1 MARLLKFLAGAVA
14 LVVVVLLAVGAW
26 FRFFFDP
33 NDLKQTVATQV
44 EKQTGRTLSI
54 DGDLELSYFPWVGMS
69 IGSTR
74 LSEDPAFGDGDFVSF
89 DSASARVKV
98 MPLLSKRIEIGKVSL
113 EGLNV
118 NLIRN
123 AQGVDNFASLLSRSE
138 AAPAEEAVN
147 VGDGST
153 SMELGHVD
161 GLSVLG
167 ANFSMDDRQTGQV
180 VKLTNLNATT
190 GPIGSVDSQIAI
202 DTSFDISVN
211 EPNLNARVELSGDGR
226 RDGETFRFSNPSVT
240 VAGERQELSEDLSVD
255 SFALTITAPA
265 MTATETVVN
274 MPSPQIVL
282 KANGGSLD
290 TLDLNFKA
298 DSLEML
304 LDGDKLS
311 LPKPALA
318 LNVSGDIVPA
328 PVDARMTASALTVA
342 PTAQTL
348 SLAGYELDA
357 MGLKARGSLD
367 ASTWSDALSASG
379 PLSVDQFS
387 LRDLMAKLDI
397 PLETADRD
405 AMSRVSLKGEVAMN
419 GNTASLR
426 DMTVKLDDTTI
437 TGRAGM
443 SDLANGVLD
452 FNLNIDA
459 INADGYLAPTA
470 APVEGEQ
477 GSAADAVVLDSE
489 TLRAFNA
496 NGAVNIGKF
505 TFSGIESSNVQIG
518 LKADG
523 GNIRVNPS
531 KANLYGGTYSGD
543 IRIDASGARP
553 TLSLNETVSGIDFNA
568 FAATVMP
575 DVPVHG
581 ILSGNVLMNGSGATT
596 GEIKSTLN
604 GTTRFD
610 FSDGY
615 IDNID
620 LWHSVQSILAL
631 ADKEAP
637 PAGTTPR
644 RTEFEQLKGSA
655 RVVDGVVTIEE
666 MIASVEHL
674 DVTGGGV
681 VNLNDSAVDVEVQA
695 KIVEE
700 EGKELLPRERNL
712 LGFKVPVFVGG
723 TIEAPSISPTKSVTS
738 VVAQL
743 AKRKLAGRLGLL
755 GDEEGDGTTQG
766 DVDDAVEQKKEE
778 LKDKVDEKAK
788 DLLKDIF
795 GRKKDRD

>member
-1 MARLLKFLAGAVA
+1 
-14 LVVVVLLAVGAW
+14 
-26 FRFFFDP
+26 
-33 NDLKQTVATQV
+33 
-44 EKQTGRTLSI
+44 
-54 DGDLELSYFPWVGMS
+54 
-69 IGSTR
+69 
-74 LSEDPAFGDGDFVSF
+74 
-89 DSASARVKV
+89 
-98 MPLLSKRIEIGKVSL
+98 
-113 EGLNV
+113 
-118 NLIRN
+118 
-123 AQGVDNFASLLSRSE
+123 
-138 AAPAEEAVN
+138 
-147 VGDGST
+147 
-153 SMELGHVD
+153 
-161 GLSVLG
+161 
-167 ANFSMDDRQTGQV
+167 
-180 VKLTNLNATT
+180 
-190 GPIGSVDSQIAI
+190 
-202 DTSFDISVN
+202 
-211 EPNLNARVELSGDGR
+211 
-226 RDGETFRFSNPSVT
+226 
-240 VAGERQELSEDLSVD
+240 
-255 SFALTITAPA
+255 
-265 MTATETVVN
+265 
-274 MPSPQIVL
+274 
-282 KANGGSLD
+282 
-290 TLDLNFKA
+290 
-298 DSLEML
+298 
-304 LDGDKLS
+304 
-311 LPKPALA
+311 
-318 LNVSGDIVPA
+318 
-328 PVDARMTASALTVA
+328 
-342 PTAQTL
+342 
-348 SLAGYELDA
+348 
-357 MGLKARGSLD
+357 
-367 ASTWSDALSASG
+367 
-379 PLSVDQFS
+379 
-387 LRDLMAKLDI
+387 
-397 PLETADRD
+397 
-405 AMSRVSLKGEVAMN
+405 
-419 GNTASLR
+419 
-426 DMTVKLDDTTI
+426 
-437 TGRAGM
+437 
-443 SDLANGVLD
+443 
-452 FNLNIDA
+452 
-459 INADGYLAPTA
+459 
-470 APVEGEQ
+470 
-477 GSAADAVVLDSE
+477 
-489 TLRAFNA
+489 
-496 NGAVNIGKF
+496 
-505 TFSGIESSNVQIG
+505 VQIG